1 MSVAFS
7 TSEETTS
14 YAIPELLEPISTL
27 DDIDIRHIR
36 YFLAVARCGS
46 VSAAAAELNVSQ
58 PSLSHEGDAH
68 LRYRG
73 GKGPLDSAAD
83 RQACRTLP

>member
-36 YFLAVARCGS
+36 YFLAVALRFCFRRRGRAEC
-46 VSAAAAELNVSQ
+46 VAAQSQ
-58 PSLSHEGDAH
+58 P
-68 LRYRG
+68 
-73 GKGPLDSAAD
+73 
-83 RQACRTLP
+83 